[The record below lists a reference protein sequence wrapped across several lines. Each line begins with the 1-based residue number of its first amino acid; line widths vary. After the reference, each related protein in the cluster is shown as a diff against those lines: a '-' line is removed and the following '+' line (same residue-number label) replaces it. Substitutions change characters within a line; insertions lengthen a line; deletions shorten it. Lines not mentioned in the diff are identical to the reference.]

1 MLGLTPSV
9 LISRLIILVI
19 ALSFHELMHAFIADR
34 LGDDTPRRAGRLTLN
49 PLAHLDPIG
58 SLMLILVG
66 FGWAKPVPI
75 NPYNL
80 RRNSSLGVLW
90 VSLAGPASNLL
101 LAAIGAIPIRLG
113 LVPLVS
119 GTGFFPTAGEFL
131 YTFVF
136 INLILAVFN
145 LIPISPLDGEKILGS
160 LLPARMQAGYE
171 RFQSFG
177 PILLLALLFVL
188 PLIGIDVI
196 TSIMNPTVNGLLHVL
211 LGV

>member
-9 LISRLIILVI
+9 LISRLLILVI
-19 ALSFHELMHAFIADR
+19 ALTFHEFMHAFIADR

-58 SLMLILVG
+58 SIMLILIG

-80 RRNSSLGVLW
+80 NRHSSAGVLW

-101 LAAIGAIPIRLG
+101 LAVVGAIPIRLG
-113 LVPLVS
+113 ILPITTGS
-119 GTGFFPTAGEFL
+119 GFFPTLFGFL
-131 YTFVF
+131 YTFVL
-136 INLILAVFN
+136 INLLLGVFN
-145 LIPISPLDGEKILGS
+145 LIPISPLDGEKIFGS
-160 LLPARMQAGYE
+160 LLPRAWQPGWE
-171 RFQSFG
+171 RFQAIG
-177 PILLLALLFVL
+177 PIVLLALLFLL

-196 TSIMNPTVNGLLHVL
+196 GAVMLPTVSGLLHL
-211 LGV
+211 LTGV